1 MSVNVLATC
10 DFKEPVHSVMVERG
24 ASASVGPL
32 TIGVNGPRPE
42 LVYSYSKLLEL
53 KDHPMA
59 MVWPVY
65 LDKAFKNHR
74 GVFDPARWHMDDPAW
89 KKDCMKSIKLRDVD
103 RVKERPSSNLA
114 DPSNA
119 KGDDA
124 IILSPQRGS
133 FLSGCQAGK
142 EEISLRPGGGGMVE
156 VMQAPNARRVGSGR
170 ILQRS
175 EKEDFPSGRGSGRGD
190 RDREPGMW
198 APDRD
203 RDSRDRD
210 PRDSKYGFRNV
221 GWGAEDRHRGNDAFF
236 GLDRRGG
243 GRVGGGRYDGGYEH
257 RGYKGRGYSE
267 NEPEWMSESVSI
279 TDVIELKGFE
289 EGRGRNNNT
298 NNSRPNS
305 RQSNRSERS
314 HHSSGPGGGN
324 GGGGGPG
331 QLRGGGVAQTTGL
344 PGHIIHQLELQQH
357 QDKKVADDTIMPP
370 PPQPPAKDYQDKSL
384 NTDNS
389 KVRQELFDEALVGE
403 QQAAAA
409 PANMPPPSSDGF
421 NFDQLFESSVN
432 LNSLLD
438 NLGSVAE
445 LQTEVKSSA
454 SQSRFSQ
461 FFSKPRSR
469 RSSIQDELV
478 ADMLREMVAEPSIKI
493 PSPEE
498 STKYFTPISPAAKT
512 EQGSN
517 ILELL
522 QKGQQPPQQSPQ
534 QQMLQQQLEQQL
546 GLHPNQLEQLGM
558 QHARHLDQLH
568 HPKHLDPQSGS
579 HQLDVGETGMTVQ
592 NHDGNRRPD
601 QSMVQKLENGLKRS
615 LGLNGNMQMPVL
627 PSAPQHQQIH
637 HLPPPPPTAGLP
649 QQPHQQQQQHL
660 GKENDMSAF
669 NKLVAQV
676 KQNSSDRPQNSGA
689 RPITAP
695 LPPPGPMPGLNKML
709 EQSGVIPGLNNK
721 LLEQPGVM
729 PGLNNR
735 MLEQPGLIPG
745 LNKIMEQPGVM
756 PGLNKMMEQPG
767 GMPGL
772 NKMMEQPG
780 VMQGLN
786 NKMLEQTGAMPG
798 LNKMMEQPAGMLNLN
813 NKMLEQPGVMPGL
826 NNKMLEQEMLHHQN
840 QAAAAA
846 AARLSQL
853 HQTVPPQL
861 LFLLEQF
868 PLNPDLLKTA
878 EAESLLRGL
887 NNGSVLLDTLV
898 RELSN
903 PNMNPRQKELF
914 LTVLKFRLSAFN
926 TSSGHNLMTNPGM
939 MSRSSPLP
947 PDHLLAQPPPPPHS
961 RVSPLMFAGG
971 MGGGNHLA
979 VSPTPGTQRVPSPQE
994 MTKLTQQILQQ
1005 ALIKKKLE
1013 EQRENYRKKQE
1024 GKSDDKEALR
1034 KTESAGSPLA
1044 FTPTSVMRKTA
1055 AERKDSDG
1063 KPTVPE
1069 LKISVG
1075 QDQEIKSGSL
1085 SPGRPIKGKGT
1096 DRPNSLD
1103 VNGLGRLM
1111 GIAGA
1116 APKQG
1121 VPPPAGGVPPPGMQG
1136 YPGGAA
1142 GMPGLPGSGG
1152 AAGMPGLPGLP
1163 PNLMFLANQQSLQQ
1177 NMMNMGGNPLSALLA
1192 AGGGGRYVGQHG
1204 GVPGQHMGA
1213 PAQHLGPHSPHHPQA
1228 VSPVSSVPGGTLSRF
1243 FTHDVLAA
1251 ASANSGKSIKMP
1263 PLPTGQ
1269 VLTLEEIERQQSVA
1283 TTVKI

>member
-24 ASASVGPL
+24 ASASAGPL

-65 LDKAFKNHR
+65 LDKAFKNQR
-74 GVFDPARWHMDDPAW
+74 GYFDPARWHMDDPAW

-133 FLSGCQAGK
+133 FLSGCQAAK
-142 EEISLRPGGGGMVE
+142 DEISLRPGGGGME

-170 ILQRS
+170 LLQRS
-175 EKEDFPSGRGSGRGD
+175 EKEDFPSGRGSGRGVD

-198 APDRD
+198 AERE

-210 PRDSKYGFRNV
+210 PRESKYGFRNV
-221 GWGAEDRHRGNDAFF
+221 GWAEDRHRNNDPFF

-243 GRVGGGRYDGGYEH
+243 GRGGGRSGGYDGGYDH

-289 EGRGRNNNT
+289 DGRSRNT

-314 HHSSGPGGGN
+314 HHSSGPGGGSS
-324 GGGGGPG
+324 GG
-331 QLRGGGVAQTTGL
+331 QVRGGAVGQTTGL
-344 PGHIIHQLELQQH
+344 PGHIIHQLEVQQH
-357 QDKKVADDTIMPP
+357 QDKKTGDDAMPP
-370 PPQPPAKDYQDKSL
+370 PPPKHNLDKCPK
-384 NTDNS
+384 TDNN
-389 KVRQELFDEALVGE
+389 KVRQELFDDALAGDQPGHV
-403 QQAAAA
+403 
-409 PANMPPPSSDGF
+409 PAMPPASDGF

-445 LQTEVKSSA
+445 IQTEAKSSA

-534 QQMLQQQLEQQL
+534 QQILQQQLEQQL
-546 GLHPNQLEQLGM
+546 GLHPNQLEQLRL
-558 QHARHLDQLH
+558 QHARQLDQLQH
-568 HPKHLDPQSGS
+568 VKHLDAQPTC
-579 HQLDVGETGMTVQ
+579 HQLDSGAGQGMTVQ
-592 NHDGNRRPD
+592 EHDINRRPD

-615 LGLNGNMQMPVL
+615 LGLDGTMQ
-627 PSAPQHQQIH
+627 APMVPPTAQHQQIH
-637 HLPPPPPTAGLP
+637 HLPPPPTAINPGLP
-649 QQPHQQQQQHL
+649 QQPPLPHQQQQHMI
-660 GKENDMSAF
+660 KENDMSAF

-676 KQNSSDRPQNSGA
+676 KQNSSDRPQNMGSGTGG

-695 LPPPGPMPGLNKML
+695 LPPPGVMPTLNKML
-709 EQSGVIPGLNNK
+709 EQSGV
-721 LLEQPGVM
+721 M

-735 MLEQPGLIPG
+735 MMEQPGLMPGLNNKMMEQSGVMPG
-745 LNKIMEQPGVM
+745 LNKIMEQQPGGM
-756 PGLNKMMEQPG
+756 PGFNKIMEQQPGGMPVLNKLMEQPG
-767 GMPGL
+767 GM
-772 NKMMEQPG
+772 
-780 VMQGLN
+780 
-786 NKMLEQTGAMPG
+786 MPG
-798 LNKMMEQPAGMLNLN
+798 LN
-813 NKMLEQPGVMPGL
+813 NKMLEQPGVMPGM
-826 NNKMLEQEMLHHQN
+826 NNKMLEQEMVHHQN

-853 HQTVPPQL
+853 HQAVPPQL
-861 LFLLEQF
+861 LFVLEQF
-868 PLNPDLLKTA
+868 PLNPDLLKTP

-887 NNGSVLLDTLV
+887 NSGAVLLETLV

-926 TSSGHNLMTNPGM
+926 TSTGHNLMTTPQM

-1034 KTESAGSPLA
+1034 KTDSAGSPLA

-1063 KPTVPE
+1063 KPAVPE

-1075 QDQEIKSGSL
+1075 HSQDLDIKSGSL

-1111 GIAGA
+1111 GITGA

-1121 VPPPAGGVPPPGMQG
+1121 VPPPPGGAVPPPGMQG
-1136 YPGGAA
+1136 YPGAAA
-1142 GMPGLPGSGG
+1142 GMPGLP
-1152 AAGMPGLPGLP
+1152 ALP

-1192 AGGGGRYVGQHG
+1192 AGGGGRYVGQPG
-1204 GVPGQHMGA
+1204 GLPGQHMGA